1 MTEPASEPVLVHS
14 GADLLGLPEA
24 ARQDHRV
31 TKKMLA
37 EQFTDRAPADA
48 RLISKAIASARL
60 VGILRPE
67 TIQVPRYADTART
80 VTDIPVLDV
89 TLAEKAT
96 AAYRSRVAELIHRS
110 MDKPVVALLTA
121 PNGTALLSLALSHP
135 SRTDPNRSTS
145 AIDAH
150 LTIPVAE
157 IAPATLHVG
166 RLDHTDMWA
175 LYRDLVR
182 VAAAGGR
189 PASSAL
195 TAAQAV
201 ETRRRLGDLEAEL
214 DSVVRD
220 AKHAHS
226 QQARI
231 DLNVKARDLRT
242 RISEAREALYRR

>member
-1 MTEPASEPVLVHS
+1 VTDPAPEPGGAPSS
-14 GADLLGLPEA
+14 ADLLGLPEA

-37 EQFTDRAPADA
+37 EQFADRAPADA
-48 RLISKAIASARL
+48 RLIAKAIASARL

-67 TIQVPRYADTART
+67 TIQVPRYADADRA
-80 VTDIPVLDV
+80 VTDIPVLDI

-96 AAYRSRVAELIHRS
+96 AADRSRVAELIHRS

-121 PNGTALLSLALSHP
+121 PDGTALLSLALSHP

-157 IAPATLHVG
+157 IAPGTLQVG
-166 RLDHTDMWA
+166 RLDRTDMWA

-189 PASSAL
+189 PASGAL

-201 ETRRRLGDLEAEL
+201 ETRRRLADLEAEL

-220 AKHAHS
+220 AKQARG

-231 DLNVKARDLRT
+231 DLNTRARDLRT
-242 RISEAREALYRR
+242 RIGEAREMLYRR